1 MNISGVRK
9 ALDLRA
15 PADVT
20 NNTVLYSLHWCHPAD
35 FGFGGKPAAG
45 VRYETVV
52 LVEKQCHNWY
62 YQ

>member
-1 MNISGVRK
+1 
-9 ALDLRA
+9 LRA